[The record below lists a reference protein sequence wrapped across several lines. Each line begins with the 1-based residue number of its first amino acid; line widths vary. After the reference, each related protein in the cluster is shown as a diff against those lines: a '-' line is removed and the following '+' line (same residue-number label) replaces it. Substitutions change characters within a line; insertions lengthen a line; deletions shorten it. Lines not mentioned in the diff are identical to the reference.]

1 MASLT
6 EREKDRIMRDLLAKL
21 KAENLEKQ
29 DGEKLKKI
37 LEEKKEQAFSIGDLV
52 MAMGFVFILAGLIG
66 YLAEQK

>member
-21 KAENLEKQ
+21 KDEKLEKH
-29 DGEKLKKI
+29 DGERLKKM
-37 LEEKKEQAFSIGDLV
+37 LEERKEQALSIGDLV
-52 MAMGFVFILAGLIG
+52 MVMGFAFALAGLIG